1 MMVMMMML
9 LLMMMMMR
17 RRRMMAMKMLTST
30 SHWRRVC
37 TAWRRCVE
45 PDRPRCGVFQRLML
59 AIEMSVV
66 MIKMTMLMLVLM
78 IQR

>member
-1 MMVMMMML
+1 
-9 LLMMMMMR
+9 MMMR
-17 RRRMMAMKMLTST
+17 RRRRRRRMMAIKMLTSI

-45 PDRPRCGVFQRLML
+45 PDRPRCGVFHRLML
-59 AIEMSVV
+59 VIEMSVV
-66 MIKMTMLMLVLM
+66 MITMTMLMLVLM